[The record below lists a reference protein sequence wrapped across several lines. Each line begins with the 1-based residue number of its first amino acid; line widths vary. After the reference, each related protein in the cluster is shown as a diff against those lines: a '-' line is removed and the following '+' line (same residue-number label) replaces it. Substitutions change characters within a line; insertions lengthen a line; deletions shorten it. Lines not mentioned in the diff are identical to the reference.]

1 MSTIPALSLG
11 ALLILIV
18 TAGVLRGPLFAVFGA
33 LAGGTYTCAVLTI
46 LPLVRATRLEPLFLS
61 LHVIA
66 YLHLFLFLALPG
78 MRGPTYRALVSLP
91 GSYFV
96 AGTLLA
102 LPWGVLAQLGATG
115 PLFIAS
121 LWLPYLLAA
130 FGLLQ
135 SLSARR
141 DDVHIV
147 LDGSD
152 AGPLAR
158 HRADPAGPARAA
170 RPLRVAQIS
179 DPHLGPFMS
188 VERLQRICRDI
199 VAADPDLVLL
209 TGDFLTVD
217 SQQSG
222 EHLTRALAPL
232 RPLAGRTFACRGNH
246 DLEAPAFVAAA
257 LAANG
262 VHLLIDDA
270 VTARTPYGEVE
281 LLGFDYVF
289 RQRAAHVAAVAARHP
304 RRDAS
309 IPRLALLHDPGCF
322 RHVPE
327 GTADLVF
334 SGHLHGGQLG
344 LFLAAGGWT
353 VPRLLSLPDHGL
365 WARGR
370 DRIYV
375 HRGNAHYGFPLRI
388 GVPAEESILHL
399 HLVAPRDAR

>member
-1 MSTIPALSLG
+1 MSMVSALSLA
-11 ALLILIV
+11 ALLTVVV
-18 TAGVLRGPLFAVFGA
+18 TAAVLRGPLFAVFGA
-33 LAGGTYTCAVLTI
+33 MAGGLYTYAALAVA
-46 LPLVRATRLEPLFLS
+46 PLVRATLAEPVFLA
-61 LHVIA
+61 LHALA
-66 YLHLFLFLALPG
+66 YLYLFLFLALPR
-78 MRGPTYRALVSLP
+78 MRGLLFRVLVSLP
-91 GSYFV
+91 GAYFI
-96 AGTLLA
+96 AGTMLA
-102 LPWGVLAQLGATG
+102 LPWGVLAQLGAKG
-115 PLFIAS
+115 PLFVAS
-121 LWLPYLLAA
+121 LGIPYLLAGI
-130 FGLLQ
+130 GLLQ

-141 DDVHIV
+141 GEVHLV
-147 LDGSD
+147 LDGRD
-152 AGPLAR
+152 TGALAR
-158 HRADPAGPARAA
+158 HRSGPERAE

-222 EHLTRALAPL
+222 EHLLQALSPLRALS
-232 RPLAGRTFACRGNH
+232 GRTFACRGNH
-246 DLEAPAFVAAA
+246 DLEAPALVAAA
-257 LAANG
+257 LQENG
-262 VHLLIDDA
+262 IHLLIDEA
-270 VTARTPYGEVE
+270 VTARTPYGEVD

-289 RQRAAHVAAVAARHP
+289 RQRAAHVTAVAAHHP
-304 RRDAS
+304 RRAGV
-309 IPRLALLHDPGCF
+309 PRLALLHDPGCF
-322 RHVPE
+322 RHVPP

-353 VPRLLSLPDHGL
+353 VPRLLSLPDNGL

-388 GVPAEESILHL
+388 GVPAEESILNL
-399 HLVAPRDAR
+399 HLVAPHRA

>member
-1 MSTIPALSLG
+1 MSMILALSIG
-11 ALLILIV
+11 ALLTVIV
-18 TAGVLRGPLFAVFGA
+18 TAAVLRGPLFAVFGA
-33 LAGGTYTCAVLTI
+33 MVGGVYTSAVLS
-46 LPLVRATRLEPLFLS
+46 LVPLVRATLVAPVFLT
-61 LHVIA
+61 LHAVA
-66 YLHLFLFLALPG
+66 YLYLFLFLAMPR
-78 MRGPTYRALVSLP
+78 MRGLAYRALVSWP
-91 GSYFV
+91 GAFFI

-102 LPWGVLAQLGATG
+102 LPWGVAAQLGAKG
-115 PLFIAS
+115 PLWVTS
-121 LWLPYLLAA
+121 LWLPYLIAGI
-130 FGLLQ
+130 GLLQ

-141 DDVHIV
+141 GEVHIV

-158 HRADPAGPARAA
+158 HRSVPVRAA

-199 VAADPDLVLL
+199 VTADPDLVLL

-222 EHLTRALAPL
+222 EHLTRALSPL

-257 LAANG
+257 LQANG
-262 VHLLIDDA
+262 VQLLIDDA
-270 VTARTPYGEVE
+270 VTASTPYGEVD

-304 RRDAS
+304 RRAGV
-309 IPRLALLHDPGCF
+309 PRLALLHDPGCF
-322 RHVPE
+322 RHVPP

-344 LFLAAGGWT
+344 LFRATGGWT

-399 HLVAPRDAR
+399 HLFAPRDA

>member
-1 MSTIPALSLG
+1 MSTILALSL
-11 ALLILIV
+11 AAWFLVIV
-18 TAGVLRGPLFAVFGA
+18 TALVLRGPLFAAFGA
-33 LAGGTYTCAVLTI
+33 LFGGVYTFAALSVV
-46 LPLVRATRLEPLFLS
+46 PLVRATFVAPVFLT
-61 LHVIA
+61 LHAVA
-66 YLHLFLFLALPG
+66 YLYLFLFLAQPR
-78 MRGPTYRALVSLP
+78 MRGLVYRVLVSFP

-96 AGTLLA
+96 AGTVLA
-102 LPWGVLAQLGATG
+102 LPWGVAAQLGAEG

-121 LWLPYLLAA
+121 LWIPYLFAGI
-130 FGLLQ
+130 GLLQ

-141 DDVHIV
+141 DEVHIV

-158 HRADPAGPARAA
+158 YRSKPAGPVRAA

-188 VERLQRICRDI
+188 VARLKRICEDI

-222 EHLTRALAPL
+222 EHLTQALVPL
-232 RPLAGRTFACRGNH
+232 RTLAGRTFACRGNH
-246 DLEAPAFVAAA
+246 DLEAPEIVAAA
-257 LAANG
+257 LQANG
-262 VHLLIDDA
+262 VHLLIDEA
-270 VTARTPYGEVE
+270 VTASTPYGEVD
-281 LLGFDYVF
+281 LIGFDYVF
-289 RQRAAHVAAVAARHP
+289 RQRAAHVAAVTARHP
-304 RRDAS
+304 RRAAG

-322 RHVPE
+322 RHVPP

-344 LFLAAGGWT
+344 LFRAAGGWT

-399 HLVAPRDAR
+399 HLVAPNSAQ